1 MVGGIINSS
10 STHFQETRK
19 KQVLKHYRVLSLIGM
34 AYSAT
39 WVRAIGTPV
48 PSHLTLPT
56 STIWRRSLPAQA
68 NFLRICTDKMVLWNI
83 QCIKVLSRNCKE
95 SVFFRLAAA
104 TISTRSS
111 NPIANPIAPTREAPA
126 WLVCR
131 WVVVLGNDFF
141 AVRAHQTK
149 FAFAGRSTRDLLEP
163 VCSSQL

>member
-1 MVGGIINSS
+1 M
-10 STHFQETRK
+10 
-19 KQVLKHYRVLSLIGM
+19 LKHYRVFSLIGM
-34 AYSAT
+34 GYSAT
-39 WVRAIGTPV
+39 WVRAIGKPA
-48 PSHLTLPT
+48 PRHLTLPT

-68 NFLRICTDKMVLWNI
+68 NFFKICTHKTMLWNI
-83 QCIKVLSRNCKE
+83 QCTKILSRNCKE
-95 SVFFRLAAA
+95 SFFLTRRWECCRLRLVAA